1 LNSHV
6 IGNLST
12 GEIAHEN
19 ARRSSLVLFGRP
31 RSRRRGDFLA
41 ARSRGLVPGTG
52 WFHQALCPG
61 NCHQV
66 PRQPRA
72 ILRRRRPPR
81 TTSIAFDL
89 KPNALPADRL
99 PEAKAAFES
108 FFDRRI
114 PRVEWK
120 QKKLI
125 ELQGQQWIY
134 LEMTSRAVDTDIHNI
149 MLVTPRYGK
158 MLMFNF
164 NSTREEFPHME
175 TALRK
180 SIQSISL
187 RNRP

>member
-1 LNSHV
+1 MRTLVAAVLFFLVGLGHV
-6 IGNLST
+6 GAATFSLPEAGVSFQAPDGFTKLSAQ
-12 GEIAHEN
+12 EIAIKYP
-19 ARRSSLVLFGRP
+19 ASPAPSFVV
-31 RSRRRGDFLA
+31 GDH
-41 ARSRGLVPGTG
+41 R
-52 WFHQALCPG
+52 
-61 NCHQV
+61 
-66 PRQPRA
+66 
-72 ILRRRRPPR
+72 R